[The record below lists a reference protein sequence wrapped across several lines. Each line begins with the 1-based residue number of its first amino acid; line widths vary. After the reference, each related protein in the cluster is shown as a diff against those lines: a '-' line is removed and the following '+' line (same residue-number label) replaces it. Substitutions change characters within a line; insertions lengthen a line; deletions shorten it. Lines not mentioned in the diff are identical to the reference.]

1 MMQTHTLTRLIGV
14 TSLLLLASCQNSVSS
29 DVVAFHESPMPN
41 GETITVAPSDPAKAQ
56 SLEFRSYANL
66 IGEQLAKLGYNY
78 VEEPNTPSTLV
89 AEVDYS
95 VEAGPTDVQLDQP
108 LQPYV
113 RYHFSNGRYYDPF
126 YFGYN
131 NWAPQTYTTATYL
144 RNLTVNIV
152 ENDATRERVFEGRVQ
167 SRGLQNQLPEIMP
180 YLVTAMFRNFPG
192 ENGVTKV
199 VTLERD
205 E

>member
-1 MMQTHTLTRLIGV
+1 MYTHQLIKLFGAV
-14 TSLLLLASCQNSVSS
+14 SLLALASCESTVSS
-29 DVVAFHESPMPN
+29 DVVAFHEGPLPQ
-41 GETITVAPSDPAKAQ
+41 GETIAVKPSDPAKEQ
-56 SLEFRSYANL
+56 SLEFRSYARL
-66 IGEQLAKLGYNY
+66 IGEELAKLGYDY
-78 VEEPNTPSTLV
+78 VEEPNASAALI

-95 VEAGPTDVQLDQP
+95 VEAGPTDVQVDQP

-113 RYHFSNGRYYDPF
+113 RYHFNYGRYYDPF
-126 YFGYN
+126 YFGFN
-131 NWAPQTYTTATYL
+131 NWAPQTYTTPTYL

-152 ENDATRERVFEGRVQ
+152 ENDDTRERLFEGRVQ

-192 ENGVTKV
+192 ESGVTKV